1 MKKNYELGMIGRF
14 DFFSKLLRMKNLVKD
29 TNDNFYKSFCKGS
42 PKKVIELSKP
52 ETIPDILNTYTRKG
66 FHVLA
71 LSCRL
76 LKINFNQ
83 AQQNFSI

>member
-1 MKKNYELGMIGRF
+1 MKTLG
-14 DFFSKLLRMKNLVKD
+14 KD
-29 TNDNFYKSFCKGS
+29 TNDNLYKSFCKGS
-42 PKKVIELSKP
+42 PQKVIELSKP

-66 FHVLA
+66 FHVLD

-83 AQQNFSI
+83 GQQYFSI